1 MPSFLQVNNNVSLL
15 TVNIA
20 PSTFLASLTLT
31 LVFLSFYLPSLCI
44 RIPRRFIPGINA
56 NTSSR
61 TARKPLPPVPDIDP
75 NELLQDL
82 PLVIDNRAALLLH
95 DHHREERHYHLEQR
109 RRSSSKRMMQSD
121 PLDASLQD
129 FEQPLS
135 PAGHRRMASD
145 PADTE
150 SMTDS
155 ASNGGYSPPAW
166 RRLGN
171 GDRSSGFWRSPDHF
185 LKAPMAT
192 ASGFGSADGSG
203 LGGILHRRFSSRDPS
218 VDVDD
223 VDLGFS
229 DGDEALQ
236 QAIRTRL
243 PAGSVSPEKERS
255 PEPEFANHTNA
266 TTIKFEQRDI
276 DRRLGLVADAGGSNL
291 AHGQAELAQK
301 RQDNFIRFAVSAE
314 MQQKTEPIENA
325 YNFVTKKY
333 RAMTKTWFRSFCSA
347 LLSLMFIAALRSLFG
362 TPDSRPVPDLVK
374 VAGIARAFEPLIYYS
389 ENGAQ
394 QVGDLQATGVAV
406 WDLGESVRTSNMTS
420 GPIIVKELDDLSDS
434 LRTLAIELTKFF
446 ANVDGDIDGL
456 GLCSVLIVMDWARRE
471 LGQLHQTPPP
481 NLFTSA
487 FDNVHNLLT
496 SAGVLEDARGEPTR
510 AGLIATS
517 IFGMSSPQRTR
528 ATVQRTFDE
537 FLAVLEEAIGTE
549 LQHSVALFALFEAID
564 RQFDNLARTVAR
576 ETSAQDEKHADALS
590 SLWSR
595 LLGPDA
601 GRVAKYERNRLLLQN
616 LREKTVCNKR
626 VLIEHND
633 RLLALRTNLE
643 SLRRKLV
650 SPLVRSVN
658 SSTLSLEEQIRGL
671 DDALLYLDGVRTRQK
686 GKLMEILYG
695 GNGGGE
701 HGRRMITEQHAS
713 RN

>member
-31 LVFLSFYLPSLCI
+31 LVFLSFYLPSLCM
-44 RIPRRFIPGINA
+44 RIPRRFIPGT
-56 NTSSR
+56 NTNSR
-61 TARKPLPPVPDIDP
+61 TSRKPLPPVPDIDP

-95 DHHREERHYHLEQR
+95 DHLHEERHYHLEQR
-109 RRSSSKRMMQSD
+109 RRSSSKSYSSAAGTSTSTPTTPTKKNDAER
-121 PLDASLQD
+121 PL
-129 FEQPLS
+129 
-135 PAGHRRMASD
+135 RRLTARFRAAFV
-145 PADTE
+145 PT
-150 SMTDS
+150 
-155 ASNGGYSPPAW
+155 SPPAW

-192 ASGFGSADGSG
+192 TSGFGTADCSGSG
-203 LGGILHRRFSSRDPS
+203 GRLHHRFSSRDPS
-218 VDVDD
+218 VDIDD

-229 DGDEALQ
+229 DGDDALQ

-243 PAGSVSPEKERS
+243 PTGSVSPEKERS
-255 PEPEFANHTNA
+255 PEPEFTSHTNA
-266 TTIKFEQRDI
+266 TTIKFESRES
-276 DRRLGLVADAGGSNL
+276 DRRLGFAAGAGDSHL
-291 AHGQAELAQK
+291 AHK
-301 RQDNFIRFAVSAE
+301 
-314 MQQKTEPIENA
+314 NA

-333 RAMTKTWFRSFCSA
+333 RAMTKTWFRSVCSA
-347 LLSLMFIAALRSLFG
+347 VLSLMLIAALRSLFG

-389 ENGAQ
+389 ENGVQ

-420 GPIIVKELDDLSDS
+420 APIIVKELDDLSDS

-456 GLCSVLIVMDWARRE
+456 GLSSVLIVMDWARRE
-471 LGQLHQTPPP
+471 LGQLHQIPAP
-481 NLFTSA
+481 NLFSSA

-517 IFGMSSPQRTR
+517 VFGMSSPQRTR

-564 RQFDNLARTVAR
+564 HQFDNLARTVAR

-695 GNGGGE
+695 GNSGGE
-701 HGRRMITEQHAS
+701 HGRRMITDQHAS

>member
-1 MPSFLQVNNNVSLL
+1 MM
-15 TVNIA
+15 
-20 PSTFLASLTLT
+20 
-31 LVFLSFYLPSLCI
+31 
-44 RIPRRFIPGINA
+44 RFIPGT
-56 NTSSR
+56 NTNSR
-61 TARKPLPPVPDIDP
+61 TSRKPLPPVPDIDP

-82 PLVIDNRAALLLH
+82 PLSVTITWSSAGAAVPSLTPRLPALAPAH
-95 DHHREERHYHLEQR
+95 PPPPPR
-109 RRSSSKRMMQSD
+109 RMMQSD

-135 PAGHRRMASD
+135 PPGHRRMASD

-192 ASGFGSADGSG
+192 TSGFGTADCSGSG
-203 LGGILHRRFSSRDPS
+203 GRLHHRFSSRDPS
-218 VDVDD
+218 VDIDD

-229 DGDEALQ
+229 DGDDALQ

-243 PAGSVSPEKERS
+243 PTGSVSPEKERS
-255 PEPEFANHTNA
+255 PEPEFTSHTNA
-266 TTIKFEQRDI
+266 TTIKFESRES
-276 DRRLGLVADAGGSNL
+276 DRRLGFAAGAGDSHL
-291 AHGQAELAQK
+291 AHSQTELAEK
-301 RQDNFIRFAVSAE
+301 RPDNFIRFAVSAE

-333 RAMTKTWFRSFCSA
+333 RAMTKTWFRSVCSA
-347 LLSLMFIAALRSLFG
+347 VLSLMLIAALRSLFG

-420 GPIIVKELDDLSDS
+420 APIIVKELDDLSDS

-446 ANVDGDIDGL
+446 ANVDGDIDG
-456 GLCSVLIVMDWARRE
+456 VLIVMDWARRE
-471 LGQLHQTPPP
+471 LGQLHQIPAP
-481 NLFTSA
+481 NLFSSA

-517 IFGMSSPQRTR
+517 VFGMSSPQRTR

-564 RQFDNLARTVAR
+564 HQFDNLARTVAR

-695 GNGGGE
+695 GNSGGE
-701 HGRRMITEQHAS
+701 HGRRMITDQHAS

>member
-1 MPSFLQVNNNVSLL
+1 
-15 TVNIA
+15 
-20 PSTFLASLTLT
+20 
-31 LVFLSFYLPSLCI
+31 
-44 RIPRRFIPGINA
+44 
-56 NTSSR
+56 
-61 TARKPLPPVPDIDP
+61 
-75 NELLQDL
+75 
-82 PLVIDNRAALLLH
+82 
-95 DHHREERHYHLEQR
+95 
-109 RRSSSKRMMQSD
+109 
-121 PLDASLQD
+121 
-129 FEQPLS
+129 
-135 PAGHRRMASD
+135 
-145 PADTE
+145 
-150 SMTDS
+150 
-155 ASNGGYSPPAW
+155 
-166 RRLGN
+166 
-171 GDRSSGFWRSPDHF
+171 
-185 LKAPMAT
+185 MAT
-192 ASGFGSADGSG
+192 TSGFGTADCSGSG
-203 LGGILHRRFSSRDPS
+203 GRLHHRFSSRDPS
-218 VDVDD
+218 VDIDD

-229 DGDEALQ
+229 DGDDALQ

-243 PAGSVSPEKERS
+243 PTGSVSPEKERS
-255 PEPEFANHTNA
+255 PEPEFTSHTNA
-266 TTIKFEQRDI
+266 TTIKFESRES
-276 DRRLGLVADAGGSNL
+276 DRRLGFAAGAGDSHL
-291 AHGQAELAQK
+291 AHSQTELAEK
-301 RQDNFIRFAVSAE
+301 RPDNFIRFAVSAE

-333 RAMTKTWFRSFCSA
+333 RAMTKTWFRSVCSA
-347 LLSLMFIAALRSLFG
+347 VLSLMLIAALRSLFG

-389 ENGAQ
+389 ENGVQ

-420 GPIIVKELDDLSDS
+420 APIIVKELDDLSDS

-446 ANVDGDIDGL
+446 ANVDGDIDG
-456 GLCSVLIVMDWARRE
+456 VLIVMDWARRE
-471 LGQLHQTPPP
+471 LGQLHQIPAP
-481 NLFTSA
+481 NLFSSA

-517 IFGMSSPQRTR
+517 VFGMSSPQRTR

-564 RQFDNLARTVAR
+564 HQFDNLARTVAR

-695 GNGGGE
+695 GNSGGE
-701 HGRRMITEQHAS
+701 HGRRMITDQHAS